1 MKGKKLT
8 SVLLAIALLLSLLT
22 PSAVF
27 AGAAGTA
34 VITAGDVEVDTDA
47 STVTVPVS
55 IENNPGFMFGCWD
68 ISYDTTKFTLSG
80 ITAGEVLTGISQTN
94 NIPGNVA
101 LYCGDDD
108 IHGGGK
114 LFDLVFTINDASAVD
129 ASPVSLAVRNGDPG
143 NLANW
148 DEQIVPATYT
158 AGSITITAATDPNA
172 PVQDAN
178 GYYLIGNAEQFMWFA
193 DQVNNQANL
202 TIKVKLTA
210 DIDLTGEGN
219 WAEHSIGT
227 CTNNSSKSETQYGGS
242 GVPMY
247 INPFKGIFDGDD
259 HTVTYAMSY
268 SGSYSSNRGLFGIA
282 IDAVIKN
289 VTVEGG
295 VNNPNSYGITG
306 GSVVGWAANTT
317 IENVINNAA
326 FQGSGS
332 NTTSYFGGIL
342 GKGYSVTLTDVENNA
357 SVHGG
362 NPTGGIAGAL
372 KGNSVVSNAANNGEI
387 FGGTNTGGIAGT
399 AEGSTTIGDSVN
411 TGVIT
416 AGSGSGGG
424 IVGTTYA
431 NTVVITNVENSGD
444 VLTTATENFGNNV
457 GGIVGM
463 MSGGTVINA
472 VNSGNITATNDDTSA
487 NSGGAG
493 GIAGIIYDGSVT
505 NGDNSGTVTGTLNN
519 LGGIVGNYSAGG
531 TGIAD
536 CDNTGNVIG
545 TSTKR
550 AHVIGGVIG
559 YAADL
564 DRVSNNTF
572 VAGTAALGI
581 GNIAYADDNVL
592 EVDGST
598 PSDPAVWDGVTI
610 DVSWYNDTDTEFT
623 LTTAAQFAGFA
634 AIVNN
639 KQEASEAGAVTG
651 TNPAI
656 PADDFA
662 GKTVKLG
669 IDVDLGGV
677 EESAGSIEGTTYTA
691 PVWSGVQ
698 WTPIGSYSSSGAHG
712 AGSGNGVYGRPFKGT
727 FDGQFHKISG
737 MYVYYAGSSYDND
750 DANGKSLF
758 GDLGRDGLVKNVIV
772 VSGYVRGARFT
783 GGVVG
788 RNWGHIENCVNY
800 ATVETTGS
808 RSGGGIAGVSYNNGV
823 AWTPYIKDSANFGLI
838 ATGDQANPG
847 GIVGDNEGTVYNS
860 YNVAKGVHKSSPT
873 GYPAG
878 GIVGGRRSVGTVVNS
893 WSLDEAGY
901 PTRIIGNSTSTP
913 SGSGF
918 KTLEEIQSEE
928 FVAQL
933 GFKWVLDSVIGYP
946 MPCAPAGD
954 NTELLALIAKAQAL
968 DAANYT
974 AASWTAAAIAN
985 AITAAQ
991 AVANKNDA
999 TQGEINAAINALS
1012 AAIDTLVAAKWDGNI
1027 DVSWYNDTDTEFHIS
1042 TPQEFAG
1049 LAAIVNGTY
1058 NIYSTGTNV
1067 TQVTGDDNHEKIVYY
1082 YNPDGTNHQT
1092 GAPQSYIYGVDDFHG
1107 KTVYIDAD
1115 LDMGGV
1121 YDEQAGTWSGP
1132 NYMPIGG
1139 QYLMNTSDVGSQI
1152 GSSFCGTLDAQGH
1165 TIANIYCERW
1175 ASEYANSQSIGL
1187 IGRLGVHDNDT
1198 SLYERTYNPSVR
1210 NVIITGYISG
1220 RRSVGGIVGKMG
1232 RTSYNYNPRPDGAV
1246 GGIIENC
1253 VNYAH
1258 VKSTDSKGCGGIV
1271 GAGWNGG
1278 YVKNCINYGRVQQQY
1293 NNTSGGIVG
1302 SAEIKIINSI
1312 NFGLVTQSSGT
1323 SAAIASKNGGDAS
1336 AENCYWLAGSADA
1349 GAYNMTAGITVKTA
1363 DELADP
1369 AILAILNSN
1378 NGDFKFGNDGKLTL
1392 YFVDAVEKA
1401 GLKSKIT
1408 AAGAYIADTS
1418 YTEASRNA
1426 LQDVIDAANAVVI
1439 DGSVDQNTVDL
1450 AAAAI
1455 LSAIDAL
1462 ELVTNAYVFT
1472 LGADDEVKAGEELSV
1487 KLKLSSESE
1496 SVAGWWSAWVEY
1508 DAEVLEYAGVTP
1520 EAAEFDTAT
1529 AGVVK
1534 LVKLGT
1540 NNDIDTT
1547 GEGTV
1552 VAELKFTVKS
1562 GATAAS
1568 TEISVNPL
1576 KLEAGKAAEDPH
1588 GNSTAALAGSPAVVT
1603 IVYEYGIQLPAEA
1616 TDIGGVDNLNGTT
1629 KSGTAVKGR
1638 DVTFKLPDAGGDD
1651 EYTVTYSVDGG
1662 AGTQITP
1669 NGDGVYTI
1677 PGSAVTGAVTVTA
1690 VKTAKGTVRLIS
1702 EEDFRGIPA
1711 DKQVMVFVPA
1721 TRDESKTYLFNG
1733 EAMYWSSKYDGG
1745 SFVYIIDA
1753 ELTGVQ
1759 AKALITTATSG
1770 TNVSISYSGDV
1781 NGDGEFKVQDAQLA
1795 YSLYNGKYDSESTRG
1810 LVSDL
1815 DRLRADINGDGT
1827 VDTQDARAILV
1838 IALS

>member
-34 VITAGDVEVDTDA
+34 VITAGEVEVDTDA

-68 ISYDTTKFTLSG
+68 ISYDTVRFTLSG
-80 ITAGEVLTGISQTN
+80 ITAGEVLTTATVGN
-94 NIPGNVA
+94 NISGNVA
-101 LYCGDDD
+101 QYFDMSSNINGD
-108 IHGGGK
+108 GK
-114 LFDLVFTINDASAVD
+114 LFDLVFTINDASAVN
-129 ASPVSLAVRNGDPG
+129 ASPVSLAVRSGDPG
-143 NLANW
+143 NLVNSTP
-148 DEQIVPATYT
+148 EVVPATYT

-210 DIDLTGEGN
+210 NIDLTGEGN

-227 CTNNSSKSETQYGGS
+227 CTNNTSKSETQYGGS
-242 GVPMY
+242 GVPAY

-317 IENVINNAA
+317 IENVVNNAA
-326 FQGSGS
+326 FQGGGS
-332 NTTSYFGGIL
+332 NTTSYFGGII
-342 GKGYSVTLTDVENNA
+342 GKGYSVRLTDVENNA

-399 AEGSTTIGDSVN
+399 AEGSTTIGTSVN
-411 TGVIT
+411 TGVIN

-424 IVGTTYA
+424 IVGATYTS
-431 NTVVITNVENSGD
+431 TVVITNVENSGD
-444 VLTTATENFGNNV
+444 VLTTATENYGNNI

-463 MSGGTVINA
+463 MNGGTIVNA
-472 VNSGNITATNDDTSA
+472 VNSGNITATNNDTSA

-572 VAGTAALGI
+572 LTGTAALGI
-581 GNIAYADDNVL
+581 GNIAYTDDNVL
-592 EVDGST
+592 EVNGST

-610 DVSWYNDTDTEFT
+610 DVSWYNDIDTEFT

-639 KQEASEAGAVTG
+639 KQAVSAAGAVTG

-691 PVWSGVQ
+691 PVWRGVQ
-698 WTPIGSYSSSGAHG
+698 WTPIGSYTSSTTENS
-712 AGSGNGVYGRPFKGT
+712 NGVSGRPFKGT

-737 MYVYYAGSSYDND
+737 MYVYYAGSSYDSD

-772 VSGYVRGARFT
+772 ASGYVRGARFT

-788 RNWGHIENCVNY
+788 RNWGHIESCVNY

-808 RSGGGIAGVSYNNGV
+808 RSGGGIAGVNYNNGA

-860 YNVAKGVHKSSPT
+860 YNAAKGVHKSNPNS
-873 GYPAG
+873 YAAG
-878 GIVGGRRSVGTVVNS
+878 GIVGGGRATGTVVNS
-893 WSLDEAGY
+893 WSLNEAGY
-901 PTRIIGNSTSTP
+901 PTRIFGKNTTIP

-933 GFKWVLDSVIGYP
+933 GFKWVLDSVTGYP

-954 NTELLALIAKAQAL
+954 NTELLALIAAAQAL

-1067 TQVTGDDNHEKIVYY
+1067 TQVTGDDNHDKIVYLR
-1082 YNPDGTNHQT
+1082 NNTVSP
-1092 GAPQSYIYGVDDFHG
+1092 PYIYGADDFHG

-1139 QYLMNTSDVGSQI
+1139 QYQMNTADTGTLI

-1175 ASEYANSQSIGL
+1175 VSTFANGQSIGL
-1187 IGRLGVHDNDT
+1187 IGRLGVHDSEAT
-1198 SLYERTYNPSVR
+1198 LYERTYNPSVR

-1220 RRSVGGIVGKMG
+1220 NRSVGGIVGKMG
-1232 RTSYNYNPRPDGAV
+1232 KTAYNYSPRPDGAV

-1258 VKSTDSKGCGGIV
+1258 VNATDAKGGGGIV

-1278 YVKNCINYGRVQQQY
+1278 YVKNCINYGRVEHKY
-1293 NNTSGGIVG
+1293 SNASGGIVG

-1323 SAAIASKNGGDAS
+1323 SAAIASNNGGAS
-1336 AENCYWLAGSADA
+1336 AENCYWLTGSADA
-1349 GAYNMTAGITVKTA
+1349 GGYNMAAGLTVKTA
-1363 DELADP
+1363 DELADQ

-1401 GLKSKIT
+1401 GLKSQIT
-1408 AAGAYIADTS
+1408 AAGAYIADSS

-1450 AAAAI
+1450 AADAI

-1462 ELVTNAYVFT
+1462 ELVTNSYLFT
-1472 LGADDEVKAGEELSV
+1472 LGADGEVKAGEELRV

-1496 SVAGWWSAWVEY
+1496 SVASWWSAWVEY
-1508 DAEVLEYAGVTP
+1508 DAEVLEYKGVTT
-1520 EAAEFDTAT
+1520 EAAENDAT

-1540 NNDIDTT
+1540 NDDIDTT

-1552 VAELKFTVKS
+1552 VAELTFTVKS

-1576 KLEAGKAAEDPH
+1576 KLEAGKAAE
-1588 GNSTAALAGSPAVVT
+1588 GSGVNSTAALAGSPAAVT

-1616 TDIGGVDNLNGTT
+1616 TDIGGVDDLSNN
-1629 KSGTAVKGR
+1629 SGTAVKGR
-1638 DVTFKLPDAGGDD
+1638 DVTFKLPDAGGDN

-1662 AGTQITP
+1662 AGTEITP
-1669 NGDGVYTI
+1669 NSSGVYTI
-1677 PGSAVTGAVTVTA
+1677 PGSAVTGAVTVSA
-1690 VKTAKGTVRLIS
+1690 VKTAKGTVKLIS

-1721 TRDESKTYLFNG
+1721 VKDDSKTYLFDG
-1733 EAMYWSSKYDGG
+1733 EAMYWSSKYEEG

-1759 AKALITTATSG
+1759 AKALITTADSG
-1770 TNVSISYSGDV
+1770 TNVSISYNGDV

-1795 YSLYNGKYDSESTRG
+1795 YALYNGKYDSESTRG

-1815 DRLRADINGDGT
+1815 DRLRADVNGDGT